1 MAVVALANHSPP
13 YLEKESAYVSATSI
27 SRELD
32 DSYLIVSPYTE
43 DDHLLQL
50 DSVEPQCQFIA
61 RALTVMQVLRPDYAT
76 SPYSETFN
84 WPEVIAQLRQ
94 ILTSNG
100 HKWQEQK
107 FFVVVF
113 KSQIPPTT
121 VYSDLGKLD
130 KAAHAEATQSGGFL
144 KYVWMSSQAYIPADK
159 TRYWFGSPDRMGRNL
174 ATCIWRSQDDARR
187 GGTGPAHR
195 EAAGSAR
202 HLYTDWNIERHAL
215 VIRDNAEEWEITPW
229 SG

>member
-1 MAVVALANHSPP
+1 LPNSYLSTSFSVSSTFSSKTTSIFEALNFSITSETKDFIYCCIFIEIIKMAVVAPANQSPP
-13 YLEKESAYVSATSI
+13 YVEKESAYVSATSI

-32 DSYLIVSPYTE
+32 GSYLIVSPYTE
-43 DDHLLQL
+43 DDHLLRL

-76 SPYSETFN
+76 SPYFETFN

-107 FFVVVF
+107 
-113 KSQIPPTT
+113 
-121 VYSDLGKLD
+121 
-130 KAAHAEATQSGGFL
+130 
-144 KYVWMSSQAYIPADK
+144 
-159 TRYWFGSPDRMGRNL
+159 
-174 ATCIWRSQDDARR
+174 SQDDARR